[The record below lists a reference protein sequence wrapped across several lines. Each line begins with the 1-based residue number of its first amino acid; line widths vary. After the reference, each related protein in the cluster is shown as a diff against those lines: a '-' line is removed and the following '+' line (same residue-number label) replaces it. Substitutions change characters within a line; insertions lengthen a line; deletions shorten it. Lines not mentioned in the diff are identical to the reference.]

1 LEKTEKREEMKMF
14 SPRPLS
20 LNSTSFWQDVMCNV
34 DRICE
39 LIKGTKQ
46 VSFFTAS
53 PHSTVA
59 RFPADQSHLVLLQH
73 EPKNRRN
80 KLLLQDLALV
90 CLTRNPGM
98 FAGPPR
104 HGSHHIPRIFYSR
117 NHVRQGDMSA
127 LFAPNFTLACCSFS
141 SVLPWGGML
150 ECLWNDEA

>member
-1 LEKTEKREEMKMF
+1 MF

-20 LNSTSFWQDVMCNV
+20 LCLNSHLFWQDVMCNV

-59 RFPADQSHLVLLQH
+59 QFPAGQSHLVLLQL

-80 KLLLQDLALV
+80 KASSARLRLGLPD
-90 CLTRNPGM
+90 TKPG
-98 FAGPPR
+98 
-104 HGSHHIPRIFYSR
+104 
-117 NHVRQGDMSA
+117 HVRRASPA
-127 LFAPNFTLACCSFS
+127 WISSSSPNILLTESC
-141 SVLPWGGML
+141 MTR
-150 ECLWNDEA
+150 